1 MYKYLIVVI
10 MCLGAFSYAQEEIN
24 MIERLNIKEDVVALE
39 KRINGLVKKDPK
51 LKNIQGKKQFHILLL
66 GYKNDITKK
75 DINKEKYKDYSFLD
89 SLVPHYNYYTTSN
102 GLLFRKK
109 KKYITTLTL
118 ITDSEGNLIAYGD
131 GRFIVS
137 TFNPKLYFDL
147 AKTLFSEKL
156 DTVIYLEGPHN
167 SKYSIGIKGN
177 KLYALENDIDELKI
191 YPWKDFMNCCFDN
204 WIFNIP

>member
-1 MYKYLIVVI
+1 MKYIVLII
-10 MCLGAFSYAQEEIN
+10 MNLVFSTVMFAQNNLNITEREEIQQD
-24 MIERLNIKEDVVALE
+24 IISLE
-39 KRINGLVKKDPK
+39 KRINELVKKDPK
-51 LKNIQGKKQFHILLL
+51 LKNIQGIKQFHVLLL

-89 SLVPHYNYYTTSN
+89 LLVPRYNYYTTSN

-131 GRFIVS
+131 GKFIVS
-137 TFNPKLYFDL
+137 NFNPKLYFDL
-147 AKTLFSEKL
+147 TKTLFSKKL

-177 KLYALENDIDELKI
+177 ELYALENDIDDLKI
-191 YPWKDFMNCCFDN
+191 YPWKDFMNCCFES
-204 WIFNIP
+204 WFRF